1 MLSAYSRLAVSHLL
15 IEQLEPRNAR
25 VAPLHFFLYL
35 LTNLG
40 LLVGGAHMVVPEVVL
55 WVRVDVPVAGLG
67 DHPIKN
73 RTVLTNPMCEYFPRG
88 GSIVVLEI
96 VKFHLQDVP
105 FMFCMCLHILMN
117 GERLR
122 SALIEKLFAYVVK

>member
-15 IEQLEPRNAR
+15 IEPLEPRNAR
-25 VAPLHFFLYL
+25 VAPLHLFLNL
-35 LTNLG
+35 LMNLG
-40 LLVGGAHMVVPEVVL
+40 LLVGGAHMVVPKVML
-55 WVRVDVPVAGLG
+55 WVRMDVPVAGLG

-73 RTVLTNPMCEYFPRG
+73 RTVLTNPMCEYLPGG

-105 FMFCMCLHILMN
+105 FMFCICLQVLMN
-117 GERLR
+117 GE
-122 SALIEKLFAYVVK
+122 